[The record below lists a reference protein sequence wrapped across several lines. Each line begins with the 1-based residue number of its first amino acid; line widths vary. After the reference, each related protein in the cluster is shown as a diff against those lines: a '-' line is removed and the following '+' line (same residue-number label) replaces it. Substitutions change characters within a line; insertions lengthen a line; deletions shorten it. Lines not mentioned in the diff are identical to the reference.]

1 MKNSPTTG
9 ANRRWSDRPGP
20 SSREPFAL
28 PAGGDHLLAHA
39 RDHKDGVEE
48 FEEAAKEAKDADVK
62 RFAATGLPLLREHLA
77 MARQA
82 YDKVK

>member
-28 PAGGDHLLAHA
+28 PAEGDPLLAPA
-39 RDHKDGVEE
+39 RDHEDDVEE
-48 FEEAAKEAKDADVK
+48 LEEAAEEAKDADVK
-62 RFAATGLPLLREHLA
+62 RFAATGPPLLREHLA
-77 MARQA
+77 TARQV